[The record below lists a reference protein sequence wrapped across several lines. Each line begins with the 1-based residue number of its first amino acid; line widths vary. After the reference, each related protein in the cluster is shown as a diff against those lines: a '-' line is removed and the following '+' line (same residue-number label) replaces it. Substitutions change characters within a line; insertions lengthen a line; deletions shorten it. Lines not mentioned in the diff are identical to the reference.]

1 MSIFKLVI
9 KDVLRRKK
17 RVLYAALGVAI
28 GTMTVIGILT
38 ISLAG
43 EEKIYDQ
50 LEKYGPNLT
59 IIPAI
64 YNLDI
69 TLGNLSLGA
78 LSVGENYIAEEKLP
92 KIREI
97 ADREIKQALN
107 INDDGDIAILA
118 PKLFINTEV
127 NNISVMVVGIDPGM
141 ELSIKTWW
149 QISSG
154 KYINNSNE
162 ALIGSISAEILR
174 LNVGDRV
181 LLNGDYLTIAGVLDE
196 SGSSDDYQIFVPLNT
211 LQNVFSKQGL
221 ISSVDIR
228 ALCNACPVEYIAET
242 INDNIQGVRAIA
254 VKQIA
259 TTEMNLMAKV
269 NNFMLTLAGI
279 TLAVGFFGV
288 LNTMVSSINERV
300 KDIGIMRA
308 VGASRNQIIKI
319 FIYEA
324 IIIGILG
331 GLLGYIAGT
340 LLAYI
345 VGPLIFEG
353 IVITYVI
360 QYLPVSIV
368 IATAV
373 ASIATIYPGYH
384 ATKIKVADSFRSV

>member
-1 MSIFKLVI
+1 MSILKLVI
-9 KDVLRRKK
+9 RDILRRKK

-43 EEKIYDQ
+43 EERIYDQ

-59 IIPAI
+59 IVPSI
-64 YNLDI
+64 YNLDM
-69 TLGNLSLGA
+69 TLGNLSLGT
-78 LSVGENYIAEEKLP
+78 LSVGENYIAQEKLS

-97 ADREIKQALN
+97 ADREIKLALN
-107 INDDGDIAILA
+107 INDDGDIAVLA

-127 NNISVMVVGIDPGM
+127 NNISVMVVGIEPSV
-141 ELSIKTWW
+141 ESSIKTWW

-154 KYINNSNE
+154 KYFNGSYE
-162 ALIGSISAEILR
+162 ALVGSITAEL
-174 LNVGDRV
+174 LKLDVGDKL
-181 LLNGDYLTIAGVLDE
+181 LLNGDYLTIVGILEE
-196 SGSSDDYQIFVPLNT
+196 SGSSDDYQIFLPLNT
-211 LQNVFSKQGL
+211 MQSVFGKQGL

-242 INDNIQGVRAIA
+242 INDSIQGVRAIA

-279 TLAVGFFGV
+279 TLVVGFFGV

-308 VGASRNQIIKI
+308 VGASRRQIIRI

-331 GLLGYIAGT
+331 GFFGYIAGT
-340 LLAYI
+340 FLAYV

-353 IVITYVI
+353 IVIAYVI
-360 QYLPVSIV
+360 EYLPVSIA
-368 IATAV
+368 IATVV
-373 ASIATIYPGYH
+373 ACLATIYPAYH
-384 ATKIKVADSFRSV
+384 ATKIKVADSFRSI